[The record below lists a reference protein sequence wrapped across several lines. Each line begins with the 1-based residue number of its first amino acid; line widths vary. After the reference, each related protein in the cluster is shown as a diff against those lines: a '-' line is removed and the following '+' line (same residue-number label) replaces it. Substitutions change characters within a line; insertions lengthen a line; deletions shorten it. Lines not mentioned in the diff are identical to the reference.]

1 MEIRKVAVF
10 ANPDRHNVIRIYER
24 IRSFLEERKIES
36 VLVQLTSSAS
46 DSSLDPPGCDLA
58 ISLGGDGTVLSC
70 AWLLK
75 NSKTP
80 ILAVNMGTFGYVA
93 ETSVSEVLD
102 VLSACLDSHAVVEE
116 RMRLEVSV
124 RRRGKVV
131 FEDSALNDITVSTV
145 SHAKMARLN
154 LFIDNVMAANLKADG
169 LIFAT
174 PTGST
179 AYSLSAGG
187 PIVDAKIK
195 AIIINPICPFT
206 ISARPLVVS
215 DSTVIEV
222 QIPKQV
228 SGLDVISDGHMIFP
242 LEEGDC
248 VTIRRCPVSSCFIKN
263 NSRSSIEIL
272 RDKLGWAGGF
282 NA

>member
-10 ANPDRHNVIRIYER
+10 ANPERRNVLNVYNKIS
-24 IRSFLEERKIES
+24 SFLKEKGVETE
-36 VLVQLTSSAS
+36 LVSLTSTSS
-46 DSSLDPPGCDLA
+46 DSSLTAPACDLA
-58 ISLGGDGTVLSC
+58 VSLGGDGTVLSC
-70 AWLLK
+70 AWLVRGTR
-75 NSKTP
+75 TP

-93 ETSVSEVLD
+93 ETSVAEVLD
-102 VLSACLDSHAVVEE
+102 VLSSCIESRIVVEE
-116 RMRLEVSV
+116 RMRLEVTV
-124 RRRGKVV
+124 RRKGRIV
-131 FEDSALNDITVSTV
+131 FEDSALNEITVSTV

-154 LFIDNVMAANLKADG
+154 LFIDGVMAANLKADG
-169 LIFAT
+169 VIFAT

-195 AIIINPICPFT
+195 AIIINPVSPFT

-222 QIPKQV
+222 QIPRQV
-228 SGLDVISDGHMIFP
+228 AGIDVISDGHGIFGA
-242 LEEGDC
+242 EEGDC
-248 VTIRRCPVSSCFIKN
+248 VTIRRSPVSSCFIQN
-263 NSRSSIEIL
+263 NSRNSIEIL

>member
-1 MEIRKVAVF
+1 MEIRTVAVF
-10 ANPDRHNVIRIYER
+10 ANPERHNVANVYEN
-24 IRSFLEERKIES
+24 IRSFLEKKNIKA
-36 VLVQLTSSAS
+36 VLVSLTSGPADAS
-46 DSSLDPPGCDLA
+46 VVPPECDLA

-70 AWLLK
+70 AWLLRDK
-75 NSKTP
+75 STP

-102 VLSACLDSHAVVEE
+102 VLQSCIESRTVVEE

-124 RRRGKVV
+124 RRKGRTV
-131 FEDSALNDITVSTV
+131 FEDSALNEINVSTV

-154 LFIDNVMAANLKADG
+154 LFIDGVMAANLKADG

-187 PIVDAKIK
+187 PIVDAKMK
-195 AIIINPICPFT
+195 AIIINSVCPFT

-222 QIPKQV
+222 QIPRQV
-228 SGLDVISDGHMIFP
+228 SGLEVITDGHGIFP
-242 LEEGDC
+242 IEEGDC
-248 VTIRRCPVSSCFIKN
+248 VTIRRSPVSSCFIQN
-263 NSRSSIEIL
+263 NSRNSIEIL

>member
-10 ANPDRHNVIRIYER
+10 ANPERHNVASFYEK
-24 IRSFLEERKIES
+24 IRSFLNEKSIETE
-36 VLVQLTSSAS
+36 LVALTSTSS
-46 DSSLDPPGCDLA
+46 DSSLPSPHCDLA

-70 AWLLK
+70 AWLVRGTR
-75 NSKTP
+75 TP

-93 ETSVSEVLD
+93 ETSVNEALD
-102 VLSACLDSHAVVEE
+102 VLRSCIDSHCVIEE
-116 RMRLEVSV
+116 RMRLEVVV
-124 RRRGKVV
+124 RRKGKIV
-131 FEDSALNDITVSTV
+131 FEDSALNEISVSAV

-154 LFIDNVMAANLKADG
+154 LFIDGVMAANFKADG

-195 AIIINPICPFT
+195 AIIINPVSPFT

-215 DSTVIEV
+215 DSSVAEV
-222 QIPKQV
+222 QIPHQV
-228 SGLDVISDGHMIFP
+228 SGLEVISDGHVIFP
-242 LEEGDC
+242 VEEGDC
-248 VTIRRCPVSSCFIKN
+248 VAIRRSPVSSCFIKN
-263 NSRSSIEIL
+263 NSRNSIEIL